1 MKIAQIGSFPL
12 DAACIK
18 GGVEASVYG
27 LVLEQAKNHIV
38 SVLDIPRPEIEVDQ
52 KVLVENIQVFRF
64 SSKGNSNYSG
74 LLRVKTIL
82 KIIKDLDPD
91 ICHIHTTSL
100 FSFVIYLL
108 LKINGLKTIVTIHG
122 LAHIEKQNTWR
133 GKKNLKNIL
142 KLVVQSFTEFVF
154 LTFCPICIVDT
165 RYVESAIMKYRKQ
178 WKIFHIPI
186 CKVIPQG
193 IDSVFFNVVGT
204 ESINKKLF
212 SVGSLS
218 KRKGHL
224 ALIQAMIK
232 VRTVYPDFSLSIAGI
247 LAENNYFELMQKS
260 IQVSG
265 LQENIH
271 IYPNATFKQILKLYS
286 ESEIFVL
293 HSQEES
299 QGIVFCEAMAA
310 GKSIVA
316 TNVGGI
322 PWVVENNVNGL
333 LSDYGDSDTF
343 ADNIIK
349 LMNDNKLRKEIEKN
363 NRNVS
368 HKYDWQIIS
377 DQIME
382 VYNLVI

>member
-1 MKIAQIGSFPL
+1 MKIVQIGSFPL
-12 DAACIK
+12 DATCIR

-27 LVLEQAKNHIV
+27 LVLEQAKNQNV
-38 SVLDIPRPEIEVDQ
+38 AVMDIPRLDIDVDQ
-52 KVLVENIQVFRF
+52 KELVENIPVYRF
-64 SSKGNSNYSG
+64 SSPGNNNYSA
-74 LLRVKTIL
+74 LLRLKTIL

-91 ICHIHTTSL
+91 ICHIHTTSM
-100 FSFVIYLL
+100 FSFAIYLL
-108 LKINGLKTIVTIHG
+108 LKMNGLKAIVTIHG
-122 LAHIEKQNTWR
+122 LAHIEKHNAWR
-133 GKKNLKNIL
+133 ENKNIKNTL

-154 LTFCPICIVDT
+154 ITFCPICIVDT
-165 RYVESAIMKYRKQ
+165 RYVEEAIKKYRKQ

-193 IDSVFFNVVGT
+193 IDTVFFNVEGT
-204 ESINKKLF
+204 ELIKKRLL
-212 SVGSLS
+212 SVGSLC

-224 ALIQAMIK
+224 RLIQAMIK
-232 VRTVYPDFSLSIAGI
+232 VRTRYPDFSLSIAGV
-247 LAENNYFELMQKS
+247 LAESKYLKLMQNS
-260 IQVSG
+260 IQEYG

-271 IYPNATFKQILKLYS
+271 IYPDASFKQILKLYS

-333 LSDYGDSDTF
+333 LSDYGDSETF

-349 LMNDNKLRKEIEKN
+349 LIGDNHLRKEFEKN
-363 NRNVS
+363 NRKVS
-368 HKYDWQIIS
+368 HKYDWKNIS
-377 DQIME
+377 DQILE
-382 VYNLVI
+382 VYKLVI